1 MQPMIDHP
9 QKLAPAEP
17 RLQILPWW
25 FIVPD
30 APINVEF
37 DRRVVLP
44 AETADW
50 QPTHIDGVRVRI
62 LEFDNRATPLL
73 TAQVQLLKDRATAN
87 LGENHPLEILIER
100 GYIATRDELY
110 DEGHYLRLPTAEAHL
125 QKSLNLH
132 AKNDRSAQL
141 YVSAGQMLQTD
152 TERRHIGTDDP
163 QSWLPGPTPGTE
175 VLPLHGHGTGNVM
188 LIRWNESTRFRPRLD
203 PRGEELLVLRGTLH
217 DEFARYK
224 QGCWLRNPESSWQTW
239 GGDAGTVVYYK
250 NGHFLDT
257 LT

>member
-30 APINVEF
+30 
-37 DRRVVLP
+37 
-44 AETADW
+44 
-50 QPTHIDGVRVRI
+50 DGVRVRI

-125 QKSLNLH
+125 QQSLNLH

-152 TERRHIGTDDP
+152 TERRHIGTARP
-163 QSWLPGPTPGTE
+163 
-175 VLPLHGHGTGNVM
+175 H
-188 LIRWNESTRFRPRLD
+188 TR
-203 PRGEELLVLRGTLH
+203 
-217 DEFARYK
+217 Y
-224 QGCWLRNPESSWQTW
+224 
-239 GGDAGTVVYYK
+239 
-250 NGHFLDT
+250 
-257 LT
+257 